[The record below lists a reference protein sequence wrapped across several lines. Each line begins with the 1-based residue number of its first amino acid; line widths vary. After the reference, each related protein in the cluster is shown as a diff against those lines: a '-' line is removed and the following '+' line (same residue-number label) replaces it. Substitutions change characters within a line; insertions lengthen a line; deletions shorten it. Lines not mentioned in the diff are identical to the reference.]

1 MLPRFIQRLGSQL
14 PVFNHNIDG
23 DIKFTKPLGKLEV
36 KGESRLKA
44 VK

>member
-14 PVFNHNIDG
+14 PVFNHNMDG

-36 KGESRLKA
+36 KEQSRLKA
-44 VK
+44 LK